1 MMNRYIG
8 TYLLAMLLPLV
19 LWAQEPET
27 LIRYVKT
34 DGAYTNDGKSWDTA
48 KNNIQDAI
56 NDLYDQ
62 IKNTDKQGHVYVAA
76 GTYYP
81 TESTES
87 GKDGTAYTA
96 FKIYEGITVYGGFNA
111 TTPEAS
117 PSEREFT
124 DKNSSPTPY
133 YYGKKFTHVT
143 ILDGNHTNMGDKKN
157 LEWNETK
164 QQYTTTFPGNSYHVV
179 WFATKGFDD
188 NGRAIGLSKPARLDG
203 CTVQGG
209 YASNRTTTGARQH
222 NSYGGGIYMVAG
234 SYVDNC
240 IVTQNVATRAGG
252 AIYLDGGGEVDHSYV
267 RYNQSLGVGISEGF
281 GGGICVDGAGV
292 VRHTVMAENVA
303 RMGGGL
309 ALLAEDVQPKDGNRY
324 APAAAGCVV
333 GNNTTTTEAA
343 GVYMRYGGVLNHLA
357 IVNNRCNGAN
367 LVYHGRR
374 YGRSAGIYID
384 KYGEVFNTVCW
395 GGEVEAN
402 SNIQYAAYA
411 DASQTEQP
419 HVHYSAFAQNEI
431 TDWSSTIRMDVFS
444 LNTKNED
451 YANDGNYPEF
461 INPTIRT
468 SQEATNEAIAH
479 FTGVGV
485 AEKATELKVDNFAP
499 LWQPYRNSYLR
510 GKGVMLKE
518 YDYAID
524 RWETLKQASI
534 EEDFQGTKFSPKTAL
549 GAFVTRSEDITP
561 HDDDKFLTL
570 YVDPSRTSSKSIP
583 HTSQDLEVGNSWENP
598 LGNLNDALL
607 YFSLKEGEEEGAT
620 SEKKGRILVKEGE
633 TNTRG
638 NYMTGHLR
646 SSSFIMVSNVEVYGG
661 YPEALTGNDET
672 GRDPIKYPTHV
683 TGDIA
688 DDKYIN
694 NVHHLV
700 RFGDVQ
706 NAVFDGFRLY
716 AGNAASTAISTA
728 SSRHGGGVIVYT
740 TANDKT
746 CTNNVL
752 RNCVIANCSALQGA
766 GIYVTGLGQDWKN
779 DPHREVSLTVENC
792 IIHNNTS
799 IDATPSAICARGEN
813 TTLTLNH
820 CTVRGNVGYGV
831 AATENAQV
839 TMNNSVIHANAKV
852 AMEEVA
858 TLATDASNVLT
869 LYTNGTGTITGDY
882 NLLDAG
888 NSTTLPTGGTN
899 NRAIL
904 TYTDNTANYPKFV
917 NPTRN
922 IGHSE
927 EVDNTIYGGYPNFMP
942 TNISPLVNAANSNGT
957 NYNSATD
964 ITNTNTRNYGGL
976 PDVGAIENTDLPE
989 GGKVLYVT
997 PNGSGTKDGSSWAN
1011 AIAGNTI
1018 YNINGTRIVE
1028 DGNDVLTTDSR
1039 YCGSNGNYYYDAD
1052 ARPYAE
1058 ESNHSKSF
1066 WGTTGT
1072 DGTGANSSSDHS
1084 ITNTRRETY
1093 VSGLQY
1099 AVEKATASNGE
1110 ITEVWVGNGTYTDW
1124 KGYVI
1129 RDKVAVYGGFPAST
1143 ISNPGMK
1150 ERKPLLSIS
1159 IPASKENE
1167 SLTKTDYETIIQ
1179 VRETSNTEN
1188 LPENLPDKMRKYV
1201 LYQPDV
1207 CLTTN
1212 SPNSEYGSNDNQ
1224 SNTYRYNSA
1233 NVGYVE
1239 YIGASWDGFTIQNG
1253 FINGLFNNR
1262 DGGAGVRMFRGMTLK
1277 NCIVKDNYNNGGSRS
1292 RGGGIYC
1299 DDGDGTS
1306 SAVINCFV
1314 INNRCEGSSDAY
1326 GGGMYM
1332 IVGTSYNS
1340 LFCNNHADTE
1350 GGGIFLECATFYN
1363 NTIVN
1368 NTSTGTGGMHH
1379 WIDGGRA
1386 SKLAV
1391 YNCLFYENSGA
1402 AVGSENADDLE
1413 PFYNCYVQTAT
1424 EFELVNGV
1432 NVVKNK
1438 IPTDAVY
1445 NNQYGV
1451 GDALANPF
1459 ADDDYSKSLNLRL
1472 AGTSACIN
1480 AGMNEPNNITLPDTD
1495 VDFATRI
1502 QDCTVDIGAY
1512 EYNGAANIVPTLAD
1526 NVATYYVT
1534 QNGRGAATA
1543 TDPAN
1548 AACWTKLQKVLD
1560 AAGRY
1565 KFNNPATQV
1574 IVKLAAFPAGGDAG
1588 YMPRRSSVTEANNPD
1603 AENPRTYS
1611 IMVPRGVEV
1620 WGGYTDAYTDES
1632 NHGFL
1637 NRNITTN
1644 KTTLSGLYQ
1653 AEGQD
1658 VNVYHVV
1665 TFTDNTFDT
1674 EGKVTEN
1681 LLSDEGKI
1689 SAMGNHN
1696 KAILDGLFITGGLAD
1711 GVKAENQ
1718 RGGAAVL
1725 PDYAH
1730 VRNCIVHTNE
1740 ASEEGGALYMQP
1752 RSLVSGTLLVN
1763 NRSGNRGGAIF
1774 VEEPVVAQ
1782 DIPDAEAIDT
1792 DGTYARVFTS
1802 TIVRNSALQGG
1813 GINFQ
1818 TNLRAN
1824 SVVVWGN
1831 DANMQDNIAGQL
1843 DPFSTQASSSQTMN
1857 DYPLSFS
1864 AVENMHAAGINN
1876 LQLHA
1881 EEDKGVR
1888 FVKDGLYGLTPTSV
1902 LVRAGMRYEDYEAY
1916 LAALPTLEQEDFAK
1930 TDRIGHD
1937 NDYIDIGARAINTTI
1952 HATTGVDNL
1961 LTRLYVVSPELD
1973 IDLDLQKTLMNSSDA
1988 KYKQQG
1994 SSFANPMIRLDDAL
2008 DYIRKA
2014 RKSNIDGVNNKKFE
2028 IFVSRGTFYP
2038 LRTIRGEYSYSR
2050 ANTYLVPEGVS
2061 IIGGMDTKVNYGQ
2074 GETDETAGSTIED
2087 IQVSSEYRDEWLT
2100 TYDTYDTR
2108 IQSYQNSLI
2117 GKSEYWAENL
2127 KYSESKTTQT
2137 FSDKKDHW
2145 RDDLSLGEVT
2155 SIRTGINS
2163 FKITVPYT
2171 VDDTPKSKE
2180 VEFTIGGESYD
2191 FVDLVEAT
2199 ASYSSRYS
2207 TNFTITVTCTYKGY
2221 KYEEYR
2227 YRTIKTNI
2235 ITTVTGA
2242 TTIAMRDARLHYDL
2256 NNNGIIEPWEMK
2268 EQTILSGANVNSVN
2282 SENVYHVI
2290 AAIPA
2295 EQWVGKLPGTSD
2307 IAGKDQTALE
2317 SASEKGTKHVEQGAR
2332 ILLDGLY
2339 ISDGHAYDYEPN
2351 FVGSTHTY
2359 YKGGAICVD
2368 GNWVTKTTTDGETTQ
2383 EDMFLNTNVHNPL
2396 GYRNIPLTV
2405 VNCQFSNNIGGMGGA
2420 IFSNGDLEIY
2430 DCSFTQNKSM
2440 GREDKENSA
2449 TIARYTGNG
2458 GAVNASG
2465 RLVAVNTLF
2474 ANNEA
2479 QAGDYIA
2486 IDDDDIQNTG
2496 GWGGAILAGEHCR
2509 LHILNCNFVRNKATN
2524 YPAIYNYVSN
2534 AGWEI
2539 NGVDYSPGNKESND
2553 YTSMKVRINNPH
2565 RVVSSIFWGN
2575 EAKGIHKSMYYGPT
2589 GHEVE
2594 HLWFCAYGANCGL
2607 PSVSVPPTDDF
2618 DYRKVKFH
2626 FHNDDGVTRAAYI
2639 PALFQHYYTEKVRE
2653 NGTLPT
2659 DPDPAPWKVTN
2670 NVILNTENTALD
2682 GPNFINP
2689 SQTAGVA
2696 GYMAGADW
2704 MMSRINNLVDNGW
2717 TYLEQENDVFP
2728 TPITKV
2734 KGSGIYKKIADVFEE
2749 NHNGFTLMPYG
2760 DQEYMYYPELSDD
2773 GTHHRKMLRISNDP
2787 NSTTNETFI
2796 DIGLYEYQ
2804 HVSLTSASTDAVDI
2818 LWVAEHE
2825 RQDIDG
2831 PADGHDWLHATS
2843 DLQRAIETLLSS
2855 RNGNPKEIRIIEG
2868 TYMPVYT
2875 INENLGFHIS
2885 TESANET
2892 VVYAEKTE
2900 SDAKGIQSL
2909 TIRGGYSSEMA
2920 DVYDYNKYPVHIVSA
2935 ERSGVSPDK
2944 FKHLFFIEDARQRK
2958 SYKGDDNLT
2967 HTAENEVIPIT
2978 LSGLTFTNSKAVTH
2992 EHHQEHNYQGGA
3004 AIYYADQLKD
3014 DKNGENYISGDDGKT
3029 LLIAP
3034 TNGKGKRL
3042 TISNCIFLQ
3051 NGVAGNT
3058 EVPAVSIGKGGG
3070 DALIYNSLFHSN
3082 TGDPLLA
3089 WDTKIINSTFALN
3102 GGVVKLDNPMD
3113 GKLDNPMDGYASELH
3128 NSVLWRNNQNQET
3141 DVTEISGLASD
3152 VTYTHNAIS
3161 ISEITKDES
3170 NSPLSGDND
3179 DIMNGPNFFDPENS
3193 DPTARDFRIKP
3204 SAVLLSGASD
3214 ELFAKMVLGSS
3225 AESDF
3230 QSVVAD
3236 TTDLAYFQPRSYGKG
3251 LDRGAY
3257 ECHEKLNRIIYVDPN
3272 QVTRTGTGESWEQAY
3287 EYGRLQNAIDAT
3299 FVYAMEAET
3308 SENKVAYVFVKG
3320 KREGSTDEAITL
3332 RNGVQVYGSIDPGYT
3347 QQVAAETNTDGNITY
3362 TEEALKDY
3370 VTQLRTDRP
3379 GLAGTNTYRTVVKGV
3394 TTTASA
3400 YYKQTLLDGFVVSN
3414 PTPTTTPAVDLKGD
3428 GHTQN
3433 SLAIRNSIIAGNTV
3447 TGENQPPVVNVE
3459 NGLLYNVLV
3468 QENTTNNAPTVKIG
3482 DKGYV
3487 VNATVVANG
3496 NAIQENNSANVLN
3509 SIAYNLSSDEISPF
3523 APYFQSGT
3531 IIGYHA
3537 DKPAY
3542 LKDNHYLWYQL
3553 HEEATYLDAGNNDIT
3568 TLNNFIDYTN
3578 DRDILGNKRMFNG
3591 KVDMG
3596 CFETWNINSNQELD
3610 YVPAE
3615 GSVVYVQ
3622 EGANL
3627 QLKSGLSQTFSPG
3640 YLLLREGASLYGQ
3653 GARVELNYVA
3663 VEKEMPQAYSLLS
3676 LPYAYDFAHT
3686 VTATVD
3692 HGVLTETPITS
3703 TVYTYDGEARA
3714 AHGYHFVTKDSE
3726 CWDVWDNST
3735 SLPANKGVLFT
3746 GVDAGT
3752 YRFTAFAP
3760 TASDRL
3766 YTEGG
3771 TETSKAVTLTQYNS
3785 TPTNG
3790 SADFTSAENMGWNLV
3805 GMPYLV
3811 NRYATHTMANGT
3823 YQMHIPHVFYT
3834 LKDDGNYETT
3844 QSWKDGKD
3852 GSTLSLGNAFFT
3864 QTATLDATEQ
3874 LQFKLP
3880 VYVQA
3885 QTIDTRA
3892 LLNITSEEGSDAVQL
3907 NPDSEVTELTDFQL
3921 NYDGVK
3927 LLSMNNRLPQIYAL
3941 GNRGSHLSLMGSAP
3955 VEKEISLGFYA
3966 AKSDASYTLSL
3977 PNREAFASYGG
3988 VWLKDNLT
3996 GITCNLLEEDY
4007 TLTTTRTGNHSDRLT
4022 VQIGGTSPTPSLEG
4036 WRNDNAHVVHVADG
4050 TLRLNHLQT
4059 GKSIRVYTTDGRLV
4073 HQSIAT
4079 GNTHTIA
4086 VPVGTYIIIYNL

>member
-34 DGAYTNDGKSWDTA
+34 DGAYTNDGKSWGTA

-76 GTYYP
+76 GTYRP

-117 PSEREFT
+117 PSDRAFT
-124 DKNSSPTPY
+124 DKNATTPY

-179 WFATKGFDD
+179 WFATKGFDA
-188 NGRAIGLSKPARLDG
+188 NGRANGLDKPARLDG
-203 CTVQGG
+203 CTIRGG

-309 ALLAEDVQPKDGNRY
+309 ALLSEIETTGNRY

-343 GVYMRYGGVLNHLA
+343 GVYMRYGGVLNHMA
-357 IVNNRCNGAN
+357 IVNNKCNGAS
-367 LVYHGRR
+367 LVYDGRR

-402 SNIQYAAYA
+402 SNIQYAAYT

-419 HVHYSAFAQNEI
+419 RVHYSAFAQNEI

-461 INPTIRT
+461 INPAIRT
-468 SQEATNEAIAH
+468 SADAITY

-485 AEKATELKVDNFAP
+485 AEKATELGVANFAP

-518 YDYAID
+518 YDYALD

-561 HDDDKFLTL
+561 AKITIDGKTFLTL
-570 YVDPSRTSSKSIP
+570 YVDPSRTSSKSI
-583 HTSQDLEVGNSWENP
+583 HHDDQDSHVGDSWDNP
-598 LGNLNDALL
+598 VGNLNDALL
-607 YFSLKEGEEEGAT
+607 YFSLKEGKEGGAT
-620 SEKKGRILVKEGE
+620 EQQKGRILVKEGE

-646 SSSFIMVSNVEVYGG
+646 SSSFIMVNNVEVYGG
-661 YPEALTGNDET
+661 YPEALTGTDET

-716 AGNAASTAISTA
+716 AGNAYSTAISTA

-766 GIYVTGLGQDWKN
+766 GIYVTGLGQDLAN
-779 DPHREVSLTVENC
+779 DPARTVSLTVENC

-799 IDATPSAICARGEN
+799 MDATPSAICARGAN
-813 TTLTLNH
+813 TTLILNH

-839 TMNNSVIHANAKV
+839 TMNNSVIHANASE
-852 AMEEVA
+852 AMGEIA
-858 TLATDASNVLT
+858 DLATQSGKVLT

-882 NLLDAG
+882 NLLDA
-888 NSTTLPTGGTN
+888 NSAILPTGGTN

-904 TYTDNTANYPKFV
+904 TYTDNAANYPKFV

-922 IGHSE
+922 VGHSE

-1188 LPENLPDKMRKYV
+1188 LPANMRKYV

-1212 SPNSEYGSNDNQ
+1212 SPNSEYGNSDGQ
-1224 SNTYRYNSA
+1224 SNTYRYNPASG
-1233 NVGYVE
+1233 GYVE
-1239 YIGASWDGFTIQNG
+1239 YTGASWDGFTIQNG
-1253 FINGLFNNR
+1253 FINGLQNNR

-1340 LFCNNHADTE
+1340 LFFDNYAQTQ

-1368 NTSTGTGGMHH
+1368 NTSNGTGGMHH

-1391 YNCLFYENSGA
+1391 YNCLFYGNDNA
-1402 AVGSENADDLE
+1402 AVGSANASDLE
-1413 PFYNCYVQTAT
+1413 YFFNCYVQTKSDLAD
-1424 EFELVNGV
+1424 G
-1432 NVVKNK
+1432 VKNK
-1438 IPTDAVY
+1438 ILTNITY
-1445 NNQYGV
+1445 NNKYGV
-1451 GDALANPF
+1451 NDALANPF
-1459 ADDDYSKSLNLRL
+1459 ADANYSTSLNLRL
-1472 AGTSACIN
+1472 AGNSACIN
-1480 AGMNEPNNITLPDTD
+1480 AGLNEPNNITLPDTD

-1512 EYNGAANIVPTLAD
+1512 EYNGAENINPTEITT
-1526 NVATYYVT
+1526 NGVVTATFYVT
-1534 QNGRGAATA
+1534 QNGRGLATA

-1620 WGGYTDAYTDES
+1620 WGGYTDAYTDAS

-1637 NRNITTN
+1637 EANRNITLN
-1644 KTTLSGLYQ
+1644 KTTFSGLYQ

-1681 LLSDEGKI
+1681 FLSDEGKI

-1725 PDYAH
+1725 PEYAH

-1916 LAALPTLEQEDFAK
+1916 LAALPTLVQKDFAK

-1973 IDLDLQKTLMNSSDA
+1973 IDLNLQKTLMNSSDA

-2117 GKSEYWAENL
+2117 GKSVYWAENL

-2242 TTIAMRDARLHYDL
+2242 TTIAMRDSRLHYDL

-2383 EDMFLNTNVHNPL
+2383 EDMFLNTDVHNPL

-2440 GREDKENSA
+2440 GGEDKENSA

-2479 QAGDYIA
+2479 EAGGYVA

-2524 YPAIYNYVSN
+2524 YPAIYNYVAN
-2534 AGWEI
+2534 KGWKV

-2553 YTSMKVRINNPH
+2553 YTSKEVRINNPH

-2575 EAKGIHKSMYYGPT
+2575 EAEGIHKSMYYGPT

-2594 HLWFCAYGANCGL
+2594 HLWFCAYGADCGL

-2618 DYRKVKFH
+2618 DYRKVEFH
-2626 FHNDDGVTRAAYI
+2626 FHDDDDEVKRAAYI
-2639 PALFQHYYTEKVRE
+2639 PALFQHYYTDKVTQ
-2653 NGTLPT
+2653 NGGTVPT
-2659 DPDPAPWKVTN
+2659 DPAPWEVTN
-2670 NVILNTENTALD
+2670 NIILNTENTALD

-2717 TYLEQENDVFP
+2717 TYLKQENDVFP
-2728 TPITKV
+2728 TPITEV
-2734 KGSGIYKKIADVFEE
+2734 TGSGIYKTIADEFEK

-2804 HVSLTSASTDAVDI
+2804 HVALASASTDAVDI

-2885 TESANET
+2885 TGSANET
-2892 VVYAEKTE
+2892 VVYAEKE
-2900 SDAKGIQSL
+2900 ERDAKGIQSL

-2958 SYKGDDNLT
+2958 SYKGDANLT
-2967 HTAENEVIPIT
+2967 HIAEDEVIPIT

-2992 EHHQEHNYQGGA
+2992 EHHQEHDYQGGA

-3014 DKNGENYISGDDGKT
+3014 DKNGESYISGDDGTT
-3029 LLIAP
+3029 LLGSSA
-3034 TNGKGKRL
+3034 NGKRL

-3089 WDTKIINSTFALN
+3089 WDTKVVNSTFALN
-3102 GGVVKLDNPMD
+3102 GGVVKLDNAM
-3113 GKLDNPMDGYASELH
+3113 NGYASELH
-3128 NSVLWRNNQNQET
+3128 NSVLWKNNKNNAEGT
-3141 DVTEISGLASD
+3141 TEVSGLASD

-3161 ISEITKDES
+3161 EITKEN

-3214 ELFAKMVLGSS
+3214 QTFATMVLGKE
-3225 AESDF
+3225 ANLTDAQYKEA
-3230 QSVVAD
+3230 VAG

-3257 ECHEKLNRIIYVDPN
+3257 ECHEKLNHIIYVDPN
-3272 QVTRTGTGESWEQAY
+3272 KVTRTGTGESWEQAY

-3299 FVYAMEAET
+3299 FVYAMEAES
-3308 SENKVAYVFVKG
+3308 SENNVAYVFVKG

-3347 QQVAAETNTDGNITY
+3347 QQVAETNTNGNITY
-3362 TEEALKDY
+3362 TEEALTDY

-3394 TTTASA
+3394 ITTASA
-3400 YYKQTLLDGFVVSN
+3400 YDKQTLLDGFVVSN
-3414 PTPTTTPAVDLKGD
+3414 PTPTATPAVDLKTPAVDLKSD

-3433 SLAIRNSIIAGNTV
+3433 LLAIRNSIIAGNTV
-3447 TGENQPPVVNVE
+3447 TGDGQPPVVNIE

-3468 QENTTNNAPTVKIG
+3468 QENTTAGNIIVNSGTN
-3482 DKGYV
+3482 GYI
-3487 VNATVVANG
+3487 VNGTVVTNETG
-3496 NAIQENNSANVLN
+3496 KTPIKRSEDLSEDLSEFFIN
-3509 SIAYNLSSDEISPF
+3509 SIEATAISPF
-3523 APYFQSGT
+3523 APYFQPGT
-3531 IIGYHA
+3531 GSYHKN
-3537 DKPAY
+3537 KPAY
-3542 LKDNHYLWYQL
+3542 LTDNHYLWYQL
-3553 HEEATYLDAGNNDIT
+3553 HEGSKKIDEGNDETTVKTTLPNGLDA
-3568 TLNNFIDYTN
+3568 FIDYAT
-3578 DRDILGNKRMFNG
+3578 DRDILGNKRLFNG

-3596 CFETWNINSNQELD
+3596 CFETWNINSDLELD
-3610 YVPAE
+3610 HVPAE
-3615 GSVVYVQ
+3615 GSVVYLQKGV
-3622 EGANL
+3622 NL
-3627 QLKSGLSQTFSPG
+3627 KLNSELSQTFSPS
-3640 YLLLREGASLYGQ
+3640 YLLLGKGASLYGQ

-3663 VEKEMPQAYSLLS
+3663 VEKDMPLGYRLLS
-3676 LPYAYDFAHT
+3676 LPYNYNLAHT
-3686 VTATVD
+3686 VEAIVD
-3692 HGVLTETPITS
+3692 TENGQLTEMSVMP
-3703 TVYTYDGEARA
+3703 TVHTYDGAARA
-3714 AHGYHFVTKDSE
+3714 AHGYHFVT
-3726 CWDVWDNST
+3726 DNSGCWKT
-3735 SLPANKGVLFT
+3735 QTGTLPANQGALFT
-3746 GVDAGT
+3746 EAASNKT

-3771 TETSKAVTLTQYNS
+3771 TETSKAVTLTQHNS
-3785 TPTNG
+3785 TPTDG
-3790 SADFTSAENMGWNLV
+3790 SADFTSDENMGWNLV

-3811 NRYATHTMANGT
+3811 NRYATTLADGT

-3834 LKDDGNYETT
+3834 LDSEGNYETA
-3844 QSWKDGKD
+3844 QSWEEN
-3852 GSTLSLGNAFFT
+3852 STLSLGNAFFT

-3885 QTIDTRA
+3885 QAIDTRA

-3941 GNRGSHLSLMGSAP
+3941 DNRGSHLSLMGSAP

-3966 AKSDASYTLSL
+3966 AKSDASYTFSL

-4022 VQIGGTSPTPSLEG
+4022 VQIGGTAPTPSLEG

-4079 GNTHTIA
+4079 GNTHTIT

>member
-19 LWAQEPET
+19 LWAQEPEP

-76 GTYYP
+76 GTYRP

-96 FKIYEGITVYGGFNA
+96 FKIYEGITVYGGFPADGSVNS
-111 TTPEAS
+111 PEGR
-117 PSEREFT
+117 PYT

-179 WFATKGFDD
+179 WFATKGFDA

-209 YASNRTTTGARQH
+209 YASNRVSSSRHH

-240 IVTQNVATRAGG
+240 IVTQNAATRAGG

-267 RYNQSLGVGISEGF
+267 RYNQTLGIGVDDGF
-281 GGGICVDGAGV
+281 GGGICVEGAGV

-333 GNNTTTTEAA
+333 GNNTTITEAG

-419 HVHYSAFAQNEI
+419 RVHYSAFAQNEI

-451 YANDGNYPEF
+451 YENDGNYPEF
-461 INPTIRT
+461 INPAIRR

-485 AEKATELKVDNFAP
+485 AEKATELKVANFAP

-518 YDYAID
+518 YDYALE
-524 RWETLKQASI
+524 RWDILKQASI

-561 HDDDKFLTL
+561 AEINVNGKKYLTL
-570 YVDPSRTSSKSIP
+570 FVDPSRTSSKSIP

-607 YFSLKEGEEEGAT
+607 YFSMKEGKDGGAT
-620 SEKKGRILVKEGE
+620 AEKKGRILVKEGE

-638 NYMTGHLR
+638 NYMTGRLR
-646 SSSFIMVSNVEVYGG
+646 SSSLIMVSNVEVYGG
-661 YPEALTGNDET
+661 YPEALTGRDET

-716 AGNAASTAISTA
+716 AGNAADTAISTA
-728 SSRHGGGVIVYT
+728 SSRHGGGVLVYT

-766 GIYVTGLGQDWKN
+766 GIYVTGLGQDLAN
-779 DPHREVSLTVENC
+779 DSHRTVSLTVENC

-799 IDATPSAICARGEN
+799 TDATTPSAICARGEY

-839 TMNNSVIHANAKV
+839 TMNNSVIHANATV
-852 AMEEVA
+852 AMDEIA

-882 NLLDAG
+882 NLLDA
-888 NSTTLPTGGTN
+888 NSTTLPTEGTN
-899 NRAIL
+899 NQTIL
-904 TYTDNTANYPKFV
+904 TYESGAANYPQFV

-922 IGHSE
+922 VGHSE

-976 PDVGAIENTDLPE
+976 PDVGAVENTDLPE

-1018 YNINGTRIVE
+1018 YKVQDGTNMNISTI
-1028 DGNDVLTTDSR
+1028 DQR
-1039 YCGSNGNYYYDAD
+1039 YCGGNGGYYYDATN
-1052 ARPYAE
+1052 RPYAE
-1058 ESNHSKSF
+1058 ISNHSKNF
-1066 WGTTGT
+1066 WGTTGAG
-1072 DGTGANSSSDHS
+1072 GTGANSSSNHK
-1084 ITNTRRETY
+1084 ITNNRQEDY

-1099 AVEKATASNGE
+1099 AVEKATDSNGE
-1110 ITEVWVGNGTYTDW
+1110 IKEVWVGNGIYTDW

-1150 ERKPLLSIS
+1150 ERKPLLSTS
-1159 IPASKENE
+1159 IPASSENAQ
-1167 SLTKTDYETIIQ
+1167 LTKEHYETIIQ
-1179 VRETSNTEN
+1179 IRNTNSTDN
-1188 LPENLPDKMRKYV
+1188 LPSNMRKYV

-1212 SPNSEYGSNDNQ
+1212 SPNSEYGNSDDQ
-1224 SNTYRYNSA
+1224 SNTYRYNPASG
-1233 NVGYVE
+1233 GYVE
-1239 YIGASWDGFTIQNG
+1239 YTGASWDGFTIQNG
-1253 FINGLFNNR
+1253 FINGLQNNR
-1262 DGGAGVRMFRGMTLK
+1262 DGGAGVRMFRGVTLK
-1277 NCIVKDNYNNGGSRS
+1277 NCVVKDNYNNASRS

-1314 INNRCEGSSDAY
+1314 INNKLYGNSDAY

-1340 LFCNNHADTE
+1340 LFFDNYAQTQ

-1368 NTSTGTGGMHH
+1368 NTSDGTDDTDDTDGTGGMHH

-1391 YNCLFYENSGA
+1391 YNCLFYGNSGA
-1402 AVGSENADDLE
+1402 AVGSANASDLE
-1413 PFYNCYVQTAT
+1413 PFYNCYVQTLS
-1424 EFELVNGV
+1424 ELNSEVA
-1432 NVVKNK
+1432 KK
-1438 IPTDAVY
+1438 ITTTN
-1445 NNQYGV
+1445 NNQLGT
-1451 GDALANPF
+1451 DLANPF
-1459 ADDDYSKSLNLRL
+1459 ASDYATSKNLRL
-1472 AGTSACIN
+1472 LGTSKCIN

-1534 QNGRGAATA
+1534 QNGRGTATA

-1548 AACWTKLQKVLD
+1548 AACWMKLQKVLD

-1565 KFNNPATQV
+1565 KYENPATQV

-1588 YMPRRSSVTEANNPD
+1588 YMPRRSSVTKANDPD
-1603 AENPRTYS
+1603 AENPRTFS

-1620 WGGYTDAYTDES
+1620 WGGYTDDYTNES
-1632 NHGFL
+1632 YHGFL
-1637 NRNITTN
+1637 EANRNITLN

-1658 VNVYHVV
+1658 VKVYHVV
-1665 TFTDNTFDT
+1665 TFTDYTFDP

-1681 LLSDEGKI
+1681 FLSNGEKI

-1696 KAILDGLFITGGLAD
+1696 KAILDGLFITGGRAD

-1763 NRSGNRGGAIF
+1763 NQSGNRGGAIY

-1792 DGTYARVFTS
+1792 DGTYARVFTC

-1843 DPFSTQASSSQTMN
+1843 DPFSTQASSSQTLN

-1888 FVKDGLYGLTPTSV
+1888 FVKDGLYGLTSTSI
-1902 LVRAGMRYEDYEAY
+1902 LVRSGMRYEEYE
-1916 LAALPTLEQEDFAK
+1916 TLIKGIPSILRFDFAGVN
-1930 TDRIGHD
+1930 RVGYE
-1937 NDYIDIGARAINTTI
+1937 NDYIDIGARAFNQRI
-1952 HATTGVDNL
+1952 HPAAGEENL

-2008 DYIRKA
+2008 DYVRKV
-2014 RKSNIDGVNNKKFE
+2014 RKSDIADVNNKKFE

-2087 IQVSSEYRDEWLT
+2087 IQVGSEHRYKWLT
-2100 TYDTYDTR
+2100 TYTDDADR
-2108 IQSYQNSLI
+2108 KPEIQNTKI
-2117 GKSEYWAENL
+2117 NNATYWATGITGTNGS
-2127 KYSESKTTQT
+2127 YSHQHNWQTATITTINNITKQT
-2137 FSDKKDHW
+2137 NN
-2145 RDDLSLGEVT
+2145 GVIT
-2155 SIRTGINS
+2155 SITFDFTFTYRTYWPNNGTNTSTSSHTISGLDGDYIEYSLTNDGKIN
-2163 FKITVPYT
+2163 YT
-2171 VDDTPKSKE
+2171 V
-2180 VEFTIGGESYD
+2180 
-2191 FVDLVEAT
+2191 
-2199 ASYSSRYS
+2199 
-2207 TNFTITVTCTYKGY
+2207 
-2221 KYEEYR
+2221 YR
-2227 YRTIKTNI
+2227 YTNYYYKNTKTNAI
-2235 ITTVTGA
+2235 AYITGA
-2242 TTIAMRDARLHYDL
+2242 TTIDMRDSRLHYDL

-2295 EQWVGKLPGTSD
+2295 EQWVGKLPGTSN
-2307 IAGKDQTALE
+2307 IAGKTKEELE
-2317 SASEKGTKHVEQGAR
+2317 NLTKEKADAAKGTKHVEQGAR

-2339 ISDGHAYDYEPN
+2339 ISDGHAYGYEPN

-2359 YKGGAICVD
+2359 YKGGAICVN
-2368 GNWVTKTTTDGETTQ
+2368 GNWVTSSNN
-2383 EDMFLNTNVHNPL
+2383 EDMFLNTDVHNPL

-2440 GREDKENSA
+2440 GGEDKENSA

-2479 QAGDYIA
+2479 QKGKYTPLQ
-2486 IDDDDIQNTG
+2486 DDIQDTG
-2496 GWGGAILAGEHCR
+2496 GWGGAILAGEHSR

-2524 YPAIYNYVSN
+2524 YPAIYNYVANKGWKVGN
-2534 AGWEI
+2534 A
-2539 NGVDYSPGNKESND
+2539 NYSPDIADNKND
-2553 YTSMKVRINNPH
+2553 YTSKEVRINNPH

-2575 EAKGIHKSMYYGPT
+2575 EVDEGGIHKSIYYGPEDN
-2589 GHEVE
+2589 EVE
-2594 HLWFCAYGANCGL
+2594 HLWFCAYGADCGL
-2607 PSVSVPPTDDF
+2607 TPVSVPPTDKF
-2618 DYRKVKFH
+2618 DYRKVEFH

-2639 PALFQHYYTEKVRE
+2639 PALFQHYYTNKETQ
-2653 NGTLPT
+2653 NGGTVPT
-2659 DPDPAPWKVTN
+2659 DPAPWQVTN
-2670 NVILNTENTALD
+2670 NIILNTENTALD

-2717 TYLEQENDVFP
+2717 TYLKQNTDGKYDDPESIQEL
-2728 TPITKV
+2728 T
-2734 KGSGIYKKIADVFEE
+2734 GSGIYKIIADEFEQ

-2760 DQEYMYYPELSDD
+2760 NQEYMYYPELSDD

-2885 TESANET
+2885 TKSANET
-2892 VVYAEKTE
+2892 VVYAEKKE

-2935 ERSGVSPDK
+2935 ERSGVSSDK
-2944 FKHLFFIEDARQRK
+2944 FKHLFFIEDALQRK
-2958 SYKGDDNLT
+2958 SYKGDANLT

-2978 LSGLTFTNSKAVTH
+2978 LSGLTFTNSKAVEH

-3004 AIYYADQLKD
+3004 AIYYADQLKNATD
-3014 DKNGENYISGDDGKT
+3014 YANAPDG
-3029 LLIAP
+3029 A
-3034 TNGKGKRL
+3034 KRL

-3051 NGVAGNT
+3051 NGVEENT
-3058 EVPAVSIGKGGG
+3058 EVPAVSIGEGGG

-3089 WDTKIINSTFALN
+3089 WDTKVVNSTFAMN
-3102 GGVVKLDNPMD
+3102 GGVVKLDNA
-3113 GKLDNPMDGYASELH
+3113 MDGYASELH
-3128 NSVLWRNNQNQET
+3128 NSVLWKNNQNEASGT
-3141 DVTEISGLASD
+3141 TEVSGLASD

-3179 DIMNGPNFFDPENS
+3179 DIMNGPNFFDPKNS

-3214 ELFAKMVLGSS
+3214 ELFAKMVLGK
-3225 AESDF
+3225 ADNFTTTEY
-3230 QSVVAD
+3230 QTAVAG

-3272 QVTRTGTGESWEQAY
+3272 KVALTRTGTGESWEQAY

-3299 FVYAMEAET
+3299 FVYAMEAES
-3308 SENKVAYVFVKG
+3308 SENKDAYVFVKG
-3320 KREGSTDEAITL
+3320 KREGSTDEVITL

-3347 QQVAAETNTDGNITY
+3347 HQVAETNTDGNITY
-3362 TEEALKDY
+3362 TEEDLKNY

-3400 YYKQTLLDGFVVSN
+3400 YKEQTLLDGFVVSN
-3414 PTPTTTPAVDLKGD
+3414 PTPTATSAVDLKGD
-3428 GHTQN
+3428 GTNQN
-3433 SLAIRNSIIAGNTV
+3433 LLAIRNSIIAGNTV
-3447 TGENQPPVVNVE
+3447 TGDEPVVNVD

-3468 QENTTNNAPTVKIG
+3468 QENTTAGNIIVNSGTN
-3482 DKGYV
+3482 GYI
-3487 VNATVVANG
+3487 VNGTVVTDEEKKTPIYG
-3496 NAIQENNSANVLN
+3496 MQVFN
-3509 SIAYNLSSDEISPF
+3509 SISYNPTDATAISPF
-3523 APYFQSGT
+3523 APYFQPQKGT
-3531 IIGYHA
+3531 ESYHKN
-3537 DKPAY
+3537 KPAY
-3542 LKDNHYLWYQL
+3542 LTDNHYLWYQL
-3553 HEEATYLDAGNNDIT
+3553 HEGSNKIDEGNDLPDELDA
-3568 TLNNFIDYTN
+3568 FINYST
-3578 DRDILGNKRMFNG
+3578 DRDILGNKRLFNG
-3591 KVDMG
+3591 QVDMG
-3596 CFETWNINSNQELD
+3596 CFETWNINSDLELD
-3610 YVPAE
+3610 HVPAE

-3622 EGANL
+3622 EGVNL
-3627 QLKSGLSQTFSPG
+3627 KLNSELSQTFSPG

-3692 HGVLTETPITS
+3692 HGVLTETPVTS

-3746 GVDAGT
+3746 GVVAGT

-3811 NRYATHTMANGT
+3811 NRYATHTLGT

-3834 LKDDGNYETT
+3834 LKDDGNYETAR
-3844 QSWKDGKD
+3844 SWEEN
-3852 GSTLSLGNAFFT
+3852 STLSLGNAFFT
-3864 QTATLDATEQ
+3864 QTATLDATEK

-3966 AKSDASYTLSL
+3966 AKSDASYTFSL

-4022 VQIGGTSPTPSLEG
+4022 VQIGGTAPTPSLEG

>member
-96 FKIYEGITVYGGFNA
+96 FKIYEGITVYGGFDDEY
-111 TTPEAS
+111 PEAS
-117 PSEREFT
+117 PSERKFT

-179 WFATKGFDD
+179 WFATKGFDA
-188 NGRAIGLSKPARLDG
+188 NGRANGLDKPARLDG
-203 CTVQGG
+203 CTIRGG

-267 RYNQSLGVGISEGF
+267 RYNQSLGVGINEGF

-309 ALLAEDVQPKDGNRY
+309 ALLAEDVQPQEGNRY

-343 GVYMRYGGVLNHLA
+343 GVYMRYGGVLNHMA
-357 IVNNRCNGAN
+357 IVNNKCNGAS
-367 LVYHGRR
+367 LVYDGRR

-402 SNIQYAAYA
+402 SNIQYAAYT

-419 HVHYSAFAQNEI
+419 RVHYSAFAQNEI

-461 INPTIRT
+461 INPAIRT
-468 SQEATNEAIAH
+468 SADAITY

-485 AEKATELKVDNFAP
+485 AEKAMELGVANFAP

-518 YDYAID
+518 YDYALD

-561 HDDDKFLTL
+561 AEITVNGKTYLTL
-570 YVDPSRTSSKSIP
+570 YVDPSRTSSKSID
-583 HTSQDLEVGNSWENP
+583 HTNQDLEVGNSWENP

-607 YFSLKEGEEEGAT
+607 YFSMKEGKEGGAT
-620 SEKKGRILVKEGE
+620 EQKKGRILVKEGE

-661 YPEALTGNDET
+661 YPEALTGTDET

-716 AGNAASTAISTA
+716 AGNAYSTAISTA

-766 GIYVTGLGQDWKN
+766 GIYVTGLGQDLAN
-779 DPHREVSLTVENC
+779 DPARTVSLTVENC

-799 IDATPSAICARGEN
+799 MDATPSAICARGAN
-813 TTLTLNH
+813 TTLILNH

-899 NRAIL
+899 NQPIL
-904 TYTDNTANYPKFV
+904 TYESGADNYPQFV

-922 IGHSE
+922 VGHSE

-964 ITNTNTRNYGGL
+964 ITANHTRNYGGL
-976 PDVGAIENTDLPE
+976 PDVGAVENTDLPE
-989 GGKVLYVT
+989 GGKVIYVRE
-997 PNGSGTKDGSSWAN
+997 GGMGDGSSWAN
-1011 AIAGNTI
+1011 AMDNVQTAVDEAERRNKAHRNYNT
-1018 YNINGTRIVE
+1018 
-1028 DGNDVLTTDSR
+1028 TTEQTT
-1039 YCGSNGNYYYDAD
+1039 YYQ
-1052 ARPYAE
+1052 
-1058 ESNHSKSF
+1058 
-1066 WGTTGT
+1066 GTTPH
-1072 DGTGANSSSDHS
+1072 N
-1084 ITNTRRETY
+1084 ITITY
-1093 VSGLQY
+1093 QGRNIPKDDLVQ
-1099 AVEKATASNGE
+1099 
-1110 ITEVWVGNGTYTDW
+1110 VWVAAGTYTEAD
-1124 KGYVI
+1124 GYKI
-1129 RDKVAVYGGFPAST
+1129 KNKVAVYGGFPKT
-1143 ISNPGMK
+1143 GNPGMK
-1150 ERKPLLSIS
+1150 ERHPLLANGITPNAENKNLD
-1159 IPASKENE
+1159 PA
-1167 SLTKTDYETIIQ
+1167 DYETILQIAESIPNDIKTFS
-1179 VRETSNTEN
+1179 VLEHPDECRVTE
-1188 LPENLPDKMRKYV
+1188 LPSGDENKPINHVIYE
-1201 LYQPDV
+1201 DV
-1207 CLTTN
+1207 
-1212 SPNSEYGSNDNQ
+1212 
-1224 SNTYRYNSA
+1224 
-1233 NVGYVE
+1233 V
-1239 YIGASWDGFTIQNG
+1239 WDGFTIRNG
-1253 FINGLFNNR
+1253 HKSSSGGR
-1262 DGGAGVRMFRGMTLK
+1262 RGGAGVMLYENVTLRNCVVRNNKMSYLSSNSGRGA
-1277 NCIVKDNYNNGGSRS
+1277 
-1292 RGGGIYC
+1292 GIYC
-1299 DDGDGTS
+1299 DGSTIENCYVLQNNMDMTTGSGRS
-1306 SAVINCFV
+1306 S
-1314 INNRCEGSSDAY
+1314 Y
-1326 GGGMYM
+1326 GGGLY
-1332 IVGTSYNS
+1332 IIKGTVFNS
-1340 LFCNNHADTE
+1340 VFAANTMRGTGDQYR
-1350 GGGIFLECATFYN
+1350 GSGIFLEDASFFN
-1363 NTIVN
+1363 NTIVDN
-1368 NTSTGTGGMHH
+1368 TGGNSV
-1379 WIDGGRA
+1379 IGVYTASAANSQLYIYNTIIVGGNTTILHRA
-1386 SKLAV
+1386 S
-1391 YNCLFYENSGA
+1391 NQTP
-1402 AVGSENADDLE
+1402 VG
-1413 PFYNCYVQTAT
+1413 FYNCYIQTT
-1424 EFELVNGV
+1424 STLSDDMNRVTQENNKTFIGNGSYIEE
-1432 NVVKNK
+1432 N
-1438 IPTDAVY
+1438 
-1445 NNQYGV
+1445 
-1451 GDALANPF
+1451 NPF
-1459 ADDDYSKSLNLRL
+1459 AKTFEKAKETVDYR
-1472 AGTSACIN
+1472 IN
-1480 AGMNEPNNITLPDTD
+1480 ANEGKCFNNGDITLVDADLFPDSDMDYTER
-1495 VDFATRI
+1495 VK
-1502 QDCTVDIGAY
+1502 DCTLDIGAY
-1512 EYNGAANIVPTLAD
+1512 EYNGAANIEPETDDKDIPGA
-1526 NVATYYVT
+1526 AIFYVT
-1534 QNGRGAATA
+1534 QNGRGLATA

-1548 AACWTKLQKVLD
+1548 AACWMKLQKVLD

-1565 KFNNPATQV
+1565 KFYHPATQV

-1588 YMPRRSSVTEANNPD
+1588 YMPRRSSVTKANDPD

-1620 WGGYTDAYTDES
+1620 WGGYTDAYTSDS

-1637 NRNITTN
+1637 ESNRNITTN

-1665 TFTDNTFDT
+1665 TFTDYIFDT

-1681 LLSDEGKI
+1681 FLSNG
-1689 SAMGNHN
+1689 

-1711 GVKAENQ
+1711 GVKVENQ

-1763 NRSGNRGGAIF
+1763 NRSGNRGGAIY

-1782 DIPDAEAIDT
+1782 DIPDAEAIDS

-1902 LVRAGMRYEDYEAY
+1902 LVRAGMRYEDYKAY
-1916 LAALPTLEQEDFAK
+1916 LAALPTLEQEDFTK
-1930 TDRIGHD
+1930 TDRIGYE
-1937 NDYIDIGARAINTTI
+1937 NDYIDIGARAFNQRI
-1952 HATTGVDNL
+1952 HPAAGEENL
-1961 LTRLYVVSPELD
+1961 LTRLYVVSPELE
-1973 IDLDLQKTLMNSSDA
+1973 IDLDLQRKLIESDDP

-2008 DYIRKA
+2008 DYVRKA
-2014 RKSNIDGVNNKKFE
+2014 RKSNIADVNNKKFE

-2061 IIGGMDTKVNYGQ
+2061 IIGGMDTNINYGQ
-2074 GETDETAGSTIED
+2074 ETSGKKNVGEKEQYINT
-2087 IQVSSEYRDEWLT
+2087 SSETYRTEWLE
-2100 TYDTYDTR
+2100 
-2108 IQSYQNSLI
+2108 SLHNDKNNNEVRKESTPI
-2117 GKSEYWAENL
+2117 TGNNKGYWAEIPMA
-2127 KYSESKTTQT
+2127 TTA
-2137 FSDKKDHW
+2137 SDQNSGNIGLRT
-2145 RDDLSLGEVT
+2145 RDYAKPTKT
-2155 SIRTGINS
+2155 SIEWNGTS
-2163 FKITVPYT
+2163 
-2171 VDDTPKSKE
+2171 
-2180 VEFTIGGESYD
+2180 EFTIYFTYSNGTRNGSYTINNVNGDYVDFIDFTQGGNGLNKYW
-2191 FVDLVEAT
+2191 
-2199 ASYSSRYS
+2199 R
-2207 TNFTITVTCTYKGY
+2207 ITYRVY
-2221 KYEEYR
+2221 KYTYYYHR
-2227 YRTIKTNI
+2227 DNVKSSGIATI
-2235 ITTVTGA
+2235 TGA
-2242 TTIAMRDARLHYDL
+2242 TTIAMRDSRLHYDL

-2295 EQWVGKLPGTSD
+2295 EQWVGKLPGTTT
-2307 IAGKDQTALE
+2307 ATKTKDVLETA
-2317 SASEKGTKHVEQGAR
+2317 SGNGTKHAEQGAR
-2332 ILLDGLY
+2332 IMLDGLY
-2339 ISDGHAYDYEPN
+2339 ISDGHAYGYEPN
-2351 FVGSTHTY
+2351 FVGSKHTY
-2359 YKGGAICVD
+2359 YKGGAICVN
-2368 GNWVTKTTTDGETTQ
+2368 GNWVTSSNN
-2383 EDMFLNTNVHNPL
+2383 EDMFLNTDVHNPL
-2396 GYRNIPLTV
+2396 GYRNIPLSV
-2405 VNCQFSNNIGGMGGA
+2405 VNCQFSNNMGGMGGA

-2430 DCSFTQNKSM
+2430 GCSFTQNYSK
-2440 GREDKENSA
+2440 GGEDTE
-2449 TIARYTGNG
+2449 TVDEETTQVARYTGNG
-2458 GAVNASG
+2458 GAINASG
-2465 RLVAVNTLF
+2465 TVTIANTLF

-2479 QAGDYIA
+2479 QKGNYTPLQ
-2486 IDDDDIQNTG
+2486 DDIQDTG
-2496 GWGGAILAGEHCR
+2496 GWGGAILAGEHSR

-2524 YPAIYNYVSN
+2524 YPAIYNYVANKGWKVGN
-2534 AGWEI
+2534 A
-2539 NGVDYSPGNKESND
+2539 DYSPDIADNKND
-2553 YTSMKVRINNPH
+2553 YTSKEVRINNPH
-2565 RVVSSIFWGN
+2565 RVVNSIFWGN
-2575 EAKGIHKSMYYGPT
+2575 EAEGIHKAINFGAE
-2589 GHEVE
+2589 EVE
-2594 HLWFCAYGANCGL
+2594 HLWFCAYGADCGL
-2607 PSVSVPPTDDF
+2607 PSVSVPPTDKF
-2618 DYRKVKFH
+2618 DYRKVEFH
-2626 FHNDDGVTRAAYI
+2626 FHNDDDGVTRVAYI
-2639 PALFQHYYTEKVRE
+2639 PALFQHYYYTEKVDE
-2653 NGTLPT
+2653 TEPT
-2659 DPDPAPWKVTN
+2659 DPDPAPWRVTN
-2670 NVILNTENTALD
+2670 NIILNKENTALD

-2689 SQTAGVA
+2689 SQKAGVE
-2696 GYMAGADW
+2696 GYMASADW
-2704 MMSRINNLVDNGW
+2704 MLSRINNLVDNGW
-2717 TYLEQENDVFP
+2717 TYLKQNENGEYDDPASIQEL
-2728 TPITKV
+2728 T
-2734 KGSGIYKKIADVFEE
+2734 GSGVYKTVADESE
-2749 NHNGFTLMPYG
+2749 GRHGNFTLMPYG
-2760 DQEYMYYPELSDD
+2760 NQKYMYYPEVINEET
-2773 GTHHRKMLRISNDP
+2773 GEHRQMLRVSNDP
-2787 NSTTNETFI
+2787 NLTRKNTYI
-2796 DIGLYEYQ
+2796 DLGLYEYQ
-2804 HVSLTSASTDAVDI
+2804 HTKLNPTTENEIRDI
-2818 LWVAEHE
+2818 LWVTEYE
-2825 RQDIDG
+2825 RQDIDD
-2831 PADGHDWLHATS
+2831 PADGSTWEQATS
-2843 DLQRAIETLLSS
+2843 DLQSAIEILLAG
-2855 RNGNPKEIRIIEG
+2855 RNGHAKEIRMIEG

-2875 INENLGFHIS
+2875 ISENLGFKIS
-2885 TESANET
+2885 TSEANKTAITTGESE
-2892 VVYAEKTE
+2892 
-2900 SDAKGIQSL
+2900 AKGIASL
-2909 TIRGGYSSEMA
+2909 TIRGGYSNEVEG
-2920 DVYDYNKYPVHIVSA
+2920 VYDYNEYPVRIVSA
-2935 ERSGVSPDK
+2935 EREGVPTEHM
-2944 FKHLFFIEDARQRK
+2944 KHLFFIEDARQYESTK
-2958 SYKGDDNLT
+2958 NVNEGVGGIT
-2967 HTAENEVIPIT
+2967 HTATDNVVPIT
-2978 LSGLTFTNSKAVTH
+2978 FNGITFTNSKAVKH
-2992 EHHQEHNYQGGA
+2992 EHHQGHAYQGGA
-3004 AIYYADQLKD
+3004 AIYYADQLKNATD
-3014 DKNGENYISGDDGKT
+3014 YANAPDG
-3029 LLIAP
+3029 A
-3034 TNGKGKRL
+3034 KRL
-3042 TISNCIFLQ
+3042 TISNCTFLQ
-3051 NGVAGNT
+3051 NGVAGNK
-3058 EVPAVSIGKGGG
+3058 EVPAVSIGQGGG

-3089 WDTKIINSTFALN
+3089 WDTKVINSTFALN
-3102 GGVVKLDNPMD
+3102 GGTVKLN
-3113 GKLDNPMDGYASELH
+3113 NQVNGYASGLH
-3128 NSVLWRNNQNQET
+3128 NSILWKNNQNNT
-3141 DVTEISGLASD
+3141 ADITEISGLAGII
-3152 VTYTHNAIS
+3152 YKNNAIS
-3161 ISEITKDES
+3161 GITKDET
-3170 NSPLSGDND
+3170 NKNDGLADNND
-3179 DIMNGPNFFDPENS
+3179 DIFTGPNFFDPENR
-3193 DPTARDFRIKP
+3193 DATLRDFRIKP

-3214 ELFAKMVLGSS
+3214 ETFATMVLAKG
-3225 AESDF
+3225 ALTDAQYKEA
-3230 QSVVAD
+3230 VAG

-3272 QVTRTGTGESWEQAY
+3272 KVTRTGTGDSWEHAY
-3287 EYGRLQNAIDAT
+3287 EYSRLQNAIDAT
-3299 FVYAMEAET
+3299 SVYLQTEATNDET
-3308 SENKVAYVFVKG
+3308 GAYVFVKG

-3347 QQVAAETNTDGNITY
+3347 KMVDDANMNTTIETGEIET
-3362 TEEALKDY
+3362 Y

-3379 GLAGTNTYRTVVKGV
+3379 GLAGTHTYRTTVKGV
-3394 TTTASA
+3394 LTTATA
-3400 YYKQTLLDGFVVSN
+3400 HDQTTLLDGFVVSN
-3414 PTPTTTPAVDLKGD
+3414 PTPTATPAVDLKGD
-3428 GHTQN
+3428 GTNQN
-3433 SLAIRNSIIAGNTV
+3433 LLAIRNSIIAGNTV
-3447 TGENQPPVVNVE
+3447 TGDGQPVVNVE

-3468 QENTTNNAPTVKIG
+3468 QENSVQGSN
-3482 DKGYV
+3482 V
-3487 VNATVVANG
+3487 VSISAMGRIVNGTVVTNETG
-3496 NAIQENNSANVLN
+3496 KTPVSGDLTNHFLN
-3509 SIAYNLSSDEISPF
+3509 SISYNATDATAISPF
-3523 APYFQSGT
+3523 APYFQPGA
-3531 IIGYHA
+3531 IGYHT

-3542 LKDNHYLWYQL
+3542 LTDNHYLWYQL
-3553 HEEATYLDAGNNDIT
+3553 HDGSKKIDEGHHETEVKGKLPDDALDGFINYAT
-3568 TLNNFIDYTN
+3568 
-3578 DRDILGNKRMFNG
+3578 DRDVLGNKRLFNE

-3615 GSVVYVQ
+3615 GSVVYIQ
-3622 EGANL
+3622 KEKELRLN
-3627 QLKSGLSQTFSPG
+3627 SGLKQTFSPG
-3640 YLLLREGASLYGQ
+3640 YLLLSEGASLYGQ

-3663 VEKEMPQAYSLLS
+3663 VEKAMPQEYGLLS
-3676 LPYAYDFAHT
+3676 LPYDYNVAHT
-3686 VTATVD
+3686 VEAIINTQTD
-3692 HGVLTETPITS
+3692 QLTETAVMP

-3714 AHGYHFVTKDSE
+3714 AHGYHFVT
-3726 CWDVWDNST
+3726 DNSGCWT
-3735 SLPANKGVLFT
+3735 TQSGMLPANQGVLFNAE
-3746 GVDAGT
+3746 AGKT
-3752 YRFTAFAP
+3752 YRFTGYAA

-3771 TETSKAVTLTQYNS
+3771 TETSKAVTLTQHNL
-3785 TPTNG
+3785 TPDNG

-3811 NRYATHTMANGT
+3811 NRYATHTLADGT
-3823 YQMHIPHVFYT
+3823 YHQMNIPHVFYT

-3844 QSWKDGKD
+3844 QSWKD

-3880 VYVQA
+3880 VYDQA
-3885 QTIDTRA
+3885 QAIDTRA

-3941 GNRGSHLSLMGSAP
+3941 DNRGSHLSLMGSAP

-3966 AKSDASYTLSL
+3966 AKSDASYTFSL

-4022 VQIGGTSPTPSLEG
+4022 VQIGGTAPTPSLEG

>member
-34 DGAYTNDGKSWDTA
+34 DGAYTNDGKSWGTA

-62 IKNTDKQGHVYVAA
+62 IKNTDKQGYVYVAA
-76 GTYYP
+76 GTYRP

-96 FKIYEGITVYGGFNA
+96 FKIYEGITVYGGFPADGSVNS
-111 TTPEAS
+111 PEGR
-117 PSEREFT
+117 PYT
-124 DKNSSPTPY
+124 DKSSTPTPY

-209 YASNRTTTGARQH
+209 YASNRSTTGGRHH

-240 IVTQNVATRAGG
+240 IVTQNAATRAGG

-267 RYNQSLGVGISEGF
+267 RYNQTLGIGVDEGF

-309 ALLAEDVQPKDGNRY
+309 ALLAEEEEPAEGNRY
-324 APAAAGCVV
+324 APSAAGCVV
-333 GNNTTTTEAA
+333 GNNTTITEAG

-419 HVHYSAFAQNEI
+419 RVHYSAFAQNEI

-451 YANDGNYPEF
+451 YDNDGNYPEF
-461 INPTIRT
+461 INPAIRHTSPKTTIT
-468 SQEATNEAIAH
+468 H

-485 AEKATELKVDNFAP
+485 AEKATDLGVANFTP

-561 HDDDKFLTL
+561 YNDDKFLTL
-570 YVDPSRTSSKSIP
+570 YVDPSRNSSKSI
-583 HTSQDLEVGNSWENP
+583 HHESQDSHVGDSWDNP
-598 LGNLNDALL
+598 VGNLNDALL
-607 YFSLKEGEEEGAT
+607 YFSLKEGKDGGAT
-620 SEKKGRILVKEGE
+620 ELQKGRILVKEGE

-638 NYMTGHLR
+638 NYMAGNLR
-646 SSSFIMVSNVEVYGG
+646 SSSLIMVSNVEVYGG
-661 YPEALTGNDET
+661 YPEALKGREET

-728 SSRHGGGVIVYT
+728 SSQHGGGVLVYT
-740 TANDKT
+740 TANGKT

-766 GIYVTGLGQDWKN
+766 GIYVTGLGQDLAN
-779 DPHREVSLTVENC
+779 DPREVSLTVENC

-799 IDATPSAICARGEN
+799 IDATTPSAVCARGGN

-831 AATENAQV
+831 AATENAKV
-839 TMNNSVIHANAKV
+839 TMNNSVVHANASE
-852 AMEEVA
+852 AMGEIA
-858 TLATDASNVLT
+858 DLATQSGKVRT
-869 LYTNGTGTITGDY
+869 LYTNDTGSITGDY

-899 NRAIL
+899 NQTIL
-904 TYTDNTANYPKFV
+904 TYESGAANYPQFV

-922 IGHSE
+922 VGHSE

-942 TNISPLVNAANSNGT
+942 TNISPLVNAANSNDT
-957 NYNSATD
+957 NYDSATD
-964 ITNTNTRNYGGL
+964 ITANHTRNYGGL

-997 PNGSGTKDGSSWAN
+997 PEGRGTKDGSSWAN

-1028 DGNDVLTTDSR
+1028 NGNDVLTTDTR

-1066 WGTTGT
+1066 WG
-1072 DGTGANSSSDHS
+1072 DANNSSTHE
-1084 ITNTRRETY
+1084 ITNTRKETY

-1129 RDKVAVYGGFPAST
+1129 RDKVAVYGGFPART

-1179 VRETSNTEN
+1179 VRETSNT
-1188 LPENLPDKMRKYV
+1188 ENLPDKMRKYV

-1277 NCIVKDNYNNGGSRS
+1277 NCIVKDNYNNGGTRS

-1340 LFCNNHADTE
+1340 LFFDNYAQTQ

-1368 NTSTGTGGMHH
+1368 NTSNGTGGMHH

-1391 YNCLFYENSGA
+1391 YNCLFYGNDNA
-1402 AVGSENADDLE
+1402 AVGSANASDLE
-1413 PFYNCYVQTAT
+1413 YFFNCYVQTKSDLAD
-1424 EFELVNGV
+1424 G
-1432 NVVKNK
+1432 VKNK
-1438 IPTDAVY
+1438 ILTNTTY
-1445 NNQYGV
+1445 NNKYGV
-1451 GDALANPF
+1451 SNVLANPF
-1459 ADDDYSKSLNLRL
+1459 ADDNYSTTLNLRL

-1534 QNGRGAATA
+1534 QNGRGTATA

-1548 AACWTKLQKVLD
+1548 AACWMKLQKVLD

-1565 KFNNPATQV
+1565 KYDHPATQV

-1620 WGGYTDAYTDES
+1620 WGGYTDAYTDAS

-1637 NRNITTN
+1637 ESNRNITTH

-1681 LLSDEGKI
+1681 FLSNG
-1689 SAMGNHN
+1689 

-1711 GVKAENQ
+1711 GVKMENQ

-1774 VEEPVVAQ
+1774 VEEPVVTQ

-1824 SVVVWGN
+1824 SVVVWDN
-1831 DANMQDNIAGQL
+1831 DANMQNNIAGQL

-1857 DYPLSFS
+1857 DYPLSFC

-1916 LAALPTLEQEDFAK
+1916 LAALPTLEQEDFTK
-1930 TDRIGHD
+1930 TDRIGYD

-1952 HATTGVDNL
+1952 HATTVADNL

-2014 RKSNIDGVNNKKFE
+2014 RNIPGVNDKKFE

-2227 YRTIKTNI
+2227 YRTIKTDI

-2440 GREDKENSA
+2440 GGEDKENSA

-2479 QAGDYIA
+2479 EAGGYIA

-2496 GWGGAILAGEHCR
+2496 GWGGAILAGEHSR

-2539 NGVDYSPGNKESND
+2539 NGVDYSPGNTGSND
-2553 YTSMKVRINNPH
+2553 YTSKEVRINNPH

-2575 EAKGIHKSMYYGPT
+2575 EAEGIHKSMYYGPT

-2594 HLWFCAYGANCGL
+2594 HLWFCAYGADCGL

-2618 DYRKVKFH
+2618 DYRKVEFH
-2626 FHNDDGVTRAAYI
+2626 FHDNNDDNKNDDDGVTRAAYI
-2639 PALFQHYYTEKVRE
+2639 PALFQHYYTDKVG
-2653 NGTLPT
+2653 GTVPT
-2659 DPDPAPWKVTN
+2659 DPAPWQVTN
-2670 NVILNTENTALD
+2670 NIILNKENTALD

-2717 TYLEQENDVFP
+2717 TYLEQKNDVFP
-2728 TPITKV
+2728 TLITEV
-2734 KGSGIYKKIADVFEE
+2734 KGSGIYKTIADVFEE

-2787 NSTTNETFI
+2787 NSTTDETFI

-2804 HVSLTSASTDAVDI
+2804 HVALASASTNAVDI

-2855 RNGNPKEIRIIEG
+2855 RNDNPKEIRIIEG

-2892 VVYAEKTE
+2892 VVYAENGVPN
-2900 SDAKGIQSL
+2900 AKGIQSL

-2935 ERSGVSPDK
+2935 ERSGVSSDK
-2944 FKHLFFIEDARQRK
+2944 FKHLFFIEDALQRK
-2958 SYKGDDNLT
+2958 SYKGDLNLA
-2967 HTAENEVIPIT
+2967 HTAEDEVIPIT
-2978 LSGLTFTNSKAVTH
+2978 LSGLTFTNSKAVEH
-2992 EHHQEHNYQGGA
+2992 EHHQGHEYQGGA
-3004 AIYYADQLKD
+3004 AIYYADQLKNATD
-3014 DKNGENYISGDDGKT
+3014 YADAPDG
-3029 LLIAP
+3029 A
-3034 TNGKGKRL
+3034 KRL

-3051 NGVAGNT
+3051 NGVAGNK
-3058 EVPAVSIGKGGG
+3058 EVPAVSIGQGGG

-3089 WDTKIINSTFALN
+3089 WGTKVVNSTFALN
-3102 GGVVKLDNPMD
+3102 GGVVKLDNA
-3113 GKLDNPMDGYASELH
+3113 MDGYASELH
-3128 NSVLWRNNQNQET
+3128 NSVLWRNNQNEASG
-3141 DVTEISGLASD
+3141 TEVSGLTD
-3152 VTYTHNAIS
+3152 ITYRNNAIS
-3161 ISEITKDES
+3161 GIPKDET
-3170 NSPLSGDND
+3170 NKNDALFDNND
-3179 DIMNGPNFFDPENS
+3179 DILTGPNFFDPKNS

-3214 ELFAKMVLGSS
+3214 ETFATMVLAKG
-3225 AESDF
+3225 ALTDAQYKEA
-3230 QSVVAD
+3230 VAG

-3272 QVTRTGTGESWEQAY
+3272 KVTRTGTGESWEQAY

-3299 FVYAMEAET
+3299 FVYAMEAES
-3308 SENKVAYVFVKG
+3308 SENNVAYVFVKG

-3347 QQVAAETNTDGNITY
+3347 QQVAETNTDGNITY
-3362 TEEALKDY
+3362 TEEALTNY

-3400 YYKQTLLDGFVVSN
+3400 YKEQTLLDGFVVSN
-3414 PTPTTTPAVDLKGD
+3414 PTPTATSAVDLKGD

-3433 SLAIRNSIIAGNTV
+3433 NLAIRNSIIAGNTV
-3447 TGENQPPVVNVE
+3447 TGDEPVVNVK

-3468 QENTTNNAPTVKIG
+3468 QENTTAG
-3482 DKGYV
+3482 DIIVNSGTNGYI
-3487 VNATVVANG
+3487 VNGTVVTNETG
-3496 NAIQENNSANVLN
+3496 KNPIKQGGDLSSFFIN
-3509 SIAYNLSSDEISPF
+3509 SIHYNSTVGTATISPF
-3523 APYFQSGT
+3523 APYFQPGT
-3531 IIGYHA
+3531 GTETETETESYHKN
-3537 DKPAY
+3537 KPAY
-3542 LKDNHYLWYQL
+3542 LTDNHYLWYQL
-3553 HEEATYLDAGNNDIT
+3553 HEGSRKIDEGNDEIT
-3568 TLNNFIDYTN
+3568 LPNELKTFINYRT
-3578 DRDILGNKRMFNG
+3578 DRDILGNKRLFNENE

-3596 CFETWNINSNQELD
+3596 CFETWNINSDLELD
-3610 YVPAE
+3610 HVPAE

-3622 EGANL
+3622 EGVNL
-3627 QLKSGLSQTFSPG
+3627 KLNSELSQTFSPG
-3640 YLLLREGASLYGQ
+3640 YLLLSEGASLYGQ

-3663 VEKEMPQAYSLLS
+3663 VEKAMPQEYEYGLLS
-3676 LPYAYDFAHT
+3676 LPYDYNVAHT
-3686 VTATVD
+3686 VEAIVD
-3692 HGVLTETPITS
+3692 TENGQLTETPVTS

-3714 AHGYHFVTKDSE
+3714 AHGYHFVT
-3726 CWDVWDNST
+3726 DNSVCWKT
-3735 SLPANKGVLFT
+3735 QTGTLPANQGVLFE
-3746 GVDAGT
+3746 AEANKT

-3771 TETSKAVTLTQYNS
+3771 TETSKAVTLTQYNL

-3790 SADFTSAENMGWNLV
+3790 SADFTSDENMGWNLV

-3811 NRYATHTMANGT
+3811 NRYATHTMADGST
-3823 YQMHIPHVFYT
+3823 YQMNIPHVFYT
-3834 LKDDGNYETT
+3834 LKDDGNYETA
-3844 QSWKDGKD
+3844 QSWN

-3864 QTATLDATEQ
+3864 QTATLDATEK

-3885 QTIDTRA
+3885 QAIDTRA

-3955 VEKEISLGFYA
+3955 VEKKISLGFYA
-3966 AKSDASYTLSL
+3966 AKSDASYTFSL

-4022 VQIGGTSPTPSLEG
+4022 VQIGGTAPTPSLEG

>member
-34 DGAYTNDGKSWDTA
+34 DGAYTNDGKSWDKA

-76 GTYYP
+76 GTYRP

-96 FKIYEGITVYGGFNA
+96 FKIYEGITVYGGFPADGSVNS
-111 TTPEAS
+111 PETR
-117 PSEREFT
+117 PYT

-157 LEWNETK
+157 LNWDKTK
-164 QQYTTTFPGNSYHVV
+164 QQYATTFPGNSYHVV
-179 WFATKGFDD
+179 WFATKGFDA
-188 NGRAIGLSKPARLDG
+188 NGRANGLDKPARLDG
-203 CTVQGG
+203 CTIRGG

-333 GNNTTTTEAA
+333 GNNTTITEAG

-402 SNIQYAAYA
+402 SNIQYAAYT

-451 YANDGNYPEF
+451 YVNDGNYPEF
-461 INPTIRT
+461 INPAIRT
-468 SQEATNEAIAH
+468 SADAITY

-485 AEKATELKVDNFAP
+485 AEKATELGVANFAP

-518 YDYAID
+518 YDYALD

-561 HDDDKFLTL
+561 AEINVNGKIYLTL
-570 YVDPSRTSSKSIP
+570 YVDPSRTSSKSID
-583 HTSQDLEVGNSWENP
+583 HTNQDLEVGNSWENP

-607 YFSLKEGEEEGAT
+607 YFSMKEGKEGGAT
-620 SEKKGRILVKEGE
+620 EQKKGRILVKEGE

-661 YPEALTGNDET
+661 YPEALTGTDET

-700 RFGDVQ
+700 RFGDVH

-716 AGNAASTAISTA
+716 AGNAYSTAISTA
-728 SSRHGGGVIVYT
+728 SSRHGGGVLVYT
-740 TANDKT
+740 TANGKT

-766 GIYVTGLGQDWKN
+766 GIYVTGLGQDLAN
-779 DPHREVSLTVENC
+779 DPHRTISLTVENC

-799 IDATPSAICARGEN
+799 TDATTPSAVCARGGN

-831 AATENAQV
+831 AATEKAKV
-839 TMNNSVIHANAKV
+839 TMNNSVIHANAKK
-852 AMEEVA
+852 AMDEVA

-899 NRAIL
+899 NQPIL
-904 TYTDNTANYPKFV
+904 TYESGTDNYPKFV

-922 IGHSE
+922 VGHSE

-964 ITNTNTRNYGGL
+964 ITANHTRNYGGL

-989 GGKVLYVT
+989 GGKVIYVRE
-997 PNGSGTKDGSSWAN
+997 GGTGDGSSWAN
-1011 AIAGNTI
+1011 AMGNVQTAVDEAERRNKAHSNYNTTTEQTTYYKGATS
-1018 YNINGTRIVE
+1018 YNIT
-1028 DGNDVLTTDSR
+1028 
-1039 YCGSNGNYYYDAD
+1039 
-1052 ARPYAE
+1052 
-1058 ESNHSKSF
+1058 
-1066 WGTTGT
+1066 
-1072 DGTGANSSSDHS
+1072 
-1084 ITNTRRETY
+1084 ITYQGRDIPQKDL
-1093 VSGLQY
+1093 VQ
-1099 AVEKATASNGE
+1099 
-1110 ITEVWVGNGTYTDW
+1110 VWVAAGTYTKAD
-1124 KGYVI
+1124 GYKI
-1129 RDKVAVYGGFPAST
+1129 KNKVAVYGGFPKT
-1143 ISNPGMK
+1143 GNPGMK
-1150 ERKPLLSIS
+1150 ERHPLLADGITPNAENKDLA
-1159 IPASKENE
+1159 PA
-1167 SLTKTDYETIIQ
+1167 DYETILQIAENIPNDIKTFS
-1179 VRETSNTEN
+1179 VLEHPDECRVTE
-1188 LPENLPDKMRKYV
+1188 LPSGDENKPINHVIYE
-1201 LYQPDV
+1201 DV
-1207 CLTTN
+1207 
-1212 SPNSEYGSNDNQ
+1212 
-1224 SNTYRYNSA
+1224 
-1233 NVGYVE
+1233 V
-1239 YIGASWDGFTIQNG
+1239 WDGFTIRNG
-1253 FINGLFNNR
+1253 HKSSSGGR
-1262 DGGAGVRMFRGMTLK
+1262 RGGAGVMLYENVTLRNCVVRNNKMSYLSSNSGRGA
-1277 NCIVKDNYNNGGSRS
+1277 
-1292 RGGGIYC
+1292 GIYC
-1299 DDGDGTS
+1299 DGSTIENCYVLQNNMDMTTGSGRS
-1306 SAVINCFV
+1306 S
-1314 INNRCEGSSDAY
+1314 Y
-1326 GGGMYM
+1326 GGGLY
-1332 IVGTSYNS
+1332 IIKGTVFNS
-1340 LFCNNHADTE
+1340 VFAANTMRETGDQYR
-1350 GGGIFLECATFYN
+1350 GSGIFLEDASFFN
-1363 NTIVN
+1363 NTIVDN
-1368 NTSTGTGGMHH
+1368 TGGNSV
-1379 WIDGGRA
+1379 IGVYTASAANSQLYIYNTIIVGGNTTILHRA
-1386 SKLAV
+1386 S
-1391 YNCLFYENSGA
+1391 NQTP
-1402 AVGSENADDLE
+1402 VG
-1413 PFYNCYVQTAT
+1413 FYNCYIQTT
-1424 EFELVNGV
+1424 STLSDDMNRVTQENNKTFIGNGSYIEE
-1432 NVVKNK
+1432 N
-1438 IPTDAVY
+1438 
-1445 NNQYGV
+1445 
-1451 GDALANPF
+1451 NPF
-1459 ADDDYSKSLNLRL
+1459 AKTFEEAKRTVDYR
-1472 AGTSACIN
+1472 IN
-1480 AGMNEPNNITLPDTD
+1480 ADEGKCFNNGDITLVDADLFPDSDMDYTER
-1495 VDFATRI
+1495 VK
-1502 QDCTVDIGAY
+1502 DCTLDIGAY
-1512 EYNGAANIVPTLAD
+1512 EYNGAASIEPETDTDIEGA
-1526 NVATYYVT
+1526 AIFYVT
-1534 QNGRGAATA
+1534 QNGRGLATA

-1548 AACWTKLQKVLD
+1548 AACWMKLQKVLD

-1565 KFNNPATQV
+1565 KFDHPATQV

-1603 AENPRTYS
+1603 AENPRSFS

-1620 WGGYTDAYTDES
+1620 WGGYMDAYTNETY
-1632 NHGFL
+1632 HGFL
-1637 NRNITTN
+1637 EANRNITVN

-1665 TFTDNTFDT
+1665 TFTDYTFDT

-1681 LLSDEGKI
+1681 FLSDEGII
-1689 SAMGNHN
+1689 SAMGDHD

-1711 GVKAENQ
+1711 GVKVENQ

-1930 TDRIGHD
+1930 TDRIGYG

-1952 HATTGVDNL
+1952 HATTGADNL

-2008 DYIRKA
+2008 DYVRKA
-2014 RKSNIDGVNNKKFE
+2014 RKSIPGVNNTKFE

-2074 GETDETAGSTIED
+2074 GEENVNVGETEEWINKAGE
-2087 IQVSSEYRDEWLT
+2087 EYRESWLNSLG
-2100 TYDTYDTR
+2100 DNKNDNDTR
-2108 IQSYQNSLI
+2108 KNSTPI
-2117 GKSEYWAENL
+2117 TGEQTGYWAEIPMP
-2127 KYSESKTTQT
+2127 TTASNQNSGNIGLRT
-2137 FSDKKDHW
+2137 
-2145 RDDLSLGEVT
+2145 RDYAKPTKT
-2155 SIRTGINS
+2155 SIEWNGTS
-2163 FKITVPYT
+2163 
-2171 VDDTPKSKE
+2171 
-2180 VEFTIGGESYD
+2180 EFTVHFTYSNGTRNGSYTINNVNGDYVDFIDFTQGGNGLNKYW
-2191 FVDLVEAT
+2191 
-2199 ASYSSRYS
+2199 R
-2207 TNFTITVTCTYKGY
+2207 ITYRVY
-2221 KYEEYR
+2221 KYTYYYHR
-2227 YRTIKTNI
+2227 DNVKSSGIA
-2235 ITTVTGA
+2235 TVIGA
-2242 TTIAMRDARLHYDL
+2242 TTIDMRDARLHYDL

-2295 EQWVGKLPGTSD
+2295 EQWVGKLPGTSN
-2307 IAGKDQTALE
+2307 IAGKEQQGLENLTKQTE
-2317 SASEKGTKHVEQGAR
+2317 TSSKGTKHAEQGAR

-2359 YKGGAICVD
+2359 YKGGAICVN
-2368 GNWVTKTTTDGETTQ
+2368 GNWVTKTTTTDGNTTQ
-2383 EDMFLNTNVHNPL
+2383 EDMFLNATEHNPL

-2440 GREDKENSA
+2440 GGEDKENSA

-2479 QAGDYIA
+2479 E
-2486 IDDDDIQNTG
+2486 IDDDENTG
-2496 GWGGAILAGEHCR
+2496 GWGGAILAGEHSR

-2553 YTSMKVRINNPH
+2553 YTSMEVRINNPH

-2575 EAKGIHKSMYYGPT
+2575 EVDEGGIHKSIYYGPEDN
-2589 GHEVE
+2589 EVE
-2594 HLWFCAYGANCGL
+2594 HLWFCAYGEDCGL
-2607 PSVSVPPTDDF
+2607 TPVSVPPTDKF
-2618 DYRKVKFH
+2618 DYRKVDFH
-2626 FHNDDGVTRAAYI
+2626 FHNDDDGVTRVAYI
-2639 PALFQHYYTEKVRE
+2639 PALFQHYYTEKVGE

-2659 DPDPAPWKVTN
+2659 DPAPAPWEVTN
-2670 NVILNTENTALD
+2670 NIILNKENTALD

-2717 TYLEQENDVFP
+2717 TYLEQNTDGKYDDP
-2728 TPITKV
+2728 ASIQKLT
-2734 KGSGIYKKIADVFEE
+2734 GSGIYKTIADEFEK

-2760 DQEYMYYPELSDD
+2760 NQEYMYYPELTND

-2885 TESANET
+2885 TKSANET
-2892 VVYAEKTE
+2892 VVYAEKE
-2900 SDAKGIQSL
+2900 EKDAKGIQSL

-2935 ERSGVSPDK
+2935 ERSGVSSDK
-2944 FKHLFFIEDARQRK
+2944 FKHLFFIEDALQRK
-2958 SYKGDDNLT
+2958 SYKGDANLT

-2978 LSGLTFTNSKAVTH
+2978 LSGLTFTNSKAVEH

-3004 AIYYADQLKD
+3004 AIYYADQLKNATD
-3014 DKNGENYISGDDGKT
+3014 YANAPDG
-3029 LLIAP
+3029 A
-3034 TNGKGKRL
+3034 KRL

-3051 NGVAGNT
+3051 NGVAGNK

-3089 WDTKIINSTFALN
+3089 WDTKVINSTFALN
-3102 GGVVKLDNPMD
+3102 GGTIQLKN
-3113 GKLDNPMDGYASELH
+3113 NASELH
-3128 NSVLWRNNQNQET
+3128 NSVLWKNNQNEASGT
-3141 DVTEISGLASD
+3141 TEVSGLASG
-3152 VTYTHNAIS
+3152 VSYTHNAIS
-3161 ISEITKDES
+3161 RITKDET
-3170 NSPLSGDND
+3170 NDELADNND
-3179 DIMNGPNFFDPENS
+3179 NILTGPNFFDPENS

-3214 ELFAKMVLGSS
+3214 ETFATMVLGKE
-3225 AESDF
+3225 ATLTDAQYKEA
-3230 QSVVAD
+3230 VAG

-3272 QVTRTGTGESWEQAY
+3272 KVTRTGTGESWEQAY

-3299 FVYAMEAET
+3299 FVYAMEAES
-3308 SENKVAYVFVKG
+3308 SENNVAYVFVKG

-3347 QQVAAETNTDGNITY
+3347 HQVAETNTDGNITY
-3362 TEEALKDY
+3362 TEEALTNY

-3400 YYKQTLLDGFVVSN
+3400 YNKQTLLDGFVVSN
-3414 PTPTTTPAVDLKGD
+3414 PTPTATPAVDLKGD
-3428 GHTQN
+3428 GTNQN
-3433 SLAIRNSIIAGNTV
+3433 LLAIRNSIIAGNTV
-3447 TGENQPPVVNVE
+3447 TEKNQPVVNVK

-3468 QENTTNNAPTVKIG
+3468 QENSTNNAPAVKIG
-3482 DKGYV
+3482 DKGHA

-3496 NAIQENNSANVLN
+3496 DAIQENNSANVLN
-3509 SIAYNLSSDEISPF
+3509 SIAYNLLSNEVSPF
-3523 APYFQSGT
+3523 APYFQSG

-3578 DRDILGNKRMFNG
+3578 DRDILGNQRLFND

-3596 CFETWNINSNQELD
+3596 CFETWNINSDLELD
-3610 YVPAE
+3610 HVPAE

-3622 EGANL
+3622 EGVNL
-3627 QLKSGLSQTFSPG
+3627 QLKSELSQTFSPS
-3640 YLLLREGASLYGQ
+3640 YLLLGEGASLYGQ

-3663 VEKEMPQAYSLLS
+3663 VEKEMPQGNNLLS
-3676 LPYAYDFAHT
+3676 LPYSYNLAHT
-3686 VTATVD
+3686 VKAVVNTGTD
-3692 HGVLTETPITS
+3692 QLTETTVTP
-3703 TVYTYDGEARA
+3703 TVYSYDGEERA
-3714 AHGYHFVTKDSE
+3714 AHDYHFVTEDSE

-3746 GVDAGT
+3746 GVVAGT

-3771 TETSKAVTLTQYNS
+3771 TETSKAVTLTQHNL
-3785 TPTNG
+3785 TPDNG

-3811 NRYATHTMANGT
+3811 NRYATHTLADGN
-3823 YQMHIPHVFYT
+3823 QMHIPHVFYT
-3834 LKDDGNYETT
+3834 LKDDGNYETAR
-3844 QSWKDGKD
+3844 SWEEN
-3852 GSTLSLGNAFFT
+3852 STLSLGNAFFT
-3864 QTATLDATEQ
+3864 QTATLDATEK

-3966 AKSDASYTLSL
+3966 AKSDASYTFSL

-4022 VQIGGTSPTPSLEG
+4022 VQIGGTAPTPSLEG